1 MELRL
6 TAKMADSLWESN
18 GHKFAAPLWYIF
30 LYHAKGWQDPKAHR
44 DSEELGVSIMLLHPR
59 CLWIGCVSSCLPG
72 DVQTGAGIGSL
83 EIEVQSDWPLTAIH

>member
-44 DSEELGVSIMLLHPR
+44 DSEELGSLNHAATPKVSMDR
-59 CLWIGCVSSCLPG
+59 MCVFMPS
-72 DVQTGAGIGSL
+72 
-83 EIEVQSDWPLTAIH
+83 W